1 MKHKKSDQFE
11 TKSLSSSLVKF
22 SVDYNPALTSNELSQ
37 SAKLSLF
44 DWFVV
49 SIAGQ
54 GEPVSQIVRG
64 LIETEHGAKNCS
76 VFGSKHRYP
85 ARASALANGTI
96 SHALDYDDT
105 HFAYLG
111 HPSVAVLP
119 AVLAIGEKTKPTPEG
134 FLNAVILGLE
144 TATRIGAWLG
154 RDHHLA
160 GYHSTATAG
169 AFGATI
175 AASKLLEL
183 DERTTS
189 FAVGLVSSMASG
201 VRAQFGT
208 MAKPLHAGMAAANGV
223 EAALLA
229 QAGLVSNPDA
239 LEAEHGFADTHM
251 VQNLNTNIALNH
263 LGEYWMF
270 EEVLHKY
277 HACCH
282 GLHAAIEALIKV
294 REQNNLNAE
303 NIKNISIA
311 VAPRYLKICN
321 IMAPKTGLE
330 AKFSFRLS
338 AAMVLA
344 RRDTAVL
351 STFSDEACDNEELI
365 ALRDQVSVSPDPKLS
380 ETEAFVE
387 IQTSDD
393 KILNANFDINQ
404 PQPYKIKKEKLMHKA
419 SALLG
424 ENTACQIWDVISLGD
439 PEKFKTLTQFK
450 LN

>member
-144 TATRIGAWLG
+144 T
-154 RDHHLA
+154 
-160 GYHSTATAG
+160 
-169 AFGATI
+169 
-175 AASKLLEL
+175 
-183 DERTTS
+183 TT
-189 FAVGLVSSMASG
+189 
-201 VRAQFGT
+201 
-208 MAKPLHAGMAAANGV
+208 
-223 EAALLA
+223 
-229 QAGLVSNPDA
+229 
-239 LEAEHGFADTHM
+239 
-251 VQNLNTNIALNH
+251 
-263 LGEYWMF
+263 
-270 EEVLHKY
+270 
-277 HACCH
+277 
-282 GLHAAIEALIKV
+282 
-294 REQNNLNAE
+294 
-303 NIKNISIA
+303 
-311 VAPRYLKICN
+311 
-321 IMAPKTGLE
+321 
-330 AKFSFRLS
+330 
-338 AAMVLA
+338 
-344 RRDTAVL
+344 
-351 STFSDEACDNEELI
+351 
-365 ALRDQVSVSPDPKLS
+365 
-380 ETEAFVE
+380 
-387 IQTSDD
+387 
-393 KILNANFDINQ
+393 
-404 PQPYKIKKEKLMHKA
+404 
-419 SALLG
+419 
-424 ENTACQIWDVISLGD
+424 
-439 PEKFKTLTQFK
+439 
-450 LN
+450 